1 MSFLSVVDPFLSS
14 STGANRAH
22 TMSPLPTLAGSLLR
36 TPARLAG
43 SGPQLLAP
51 STAAVELTMKSLAAP
66 DRGDKT
72 LVPAETLPLKAL
84 DSLVDAIWVV
94 DPNGSVVYRNAAALL
109 LEPMTWMHGGRTG
122 SLREV
127 VLNELNLERLR
138 VNGSL
143 EIEFQLG
150 NLATNPD
157 QWRNVGM
164 QMHELAT
171 LNGKAMG
178 MVFHARDVSLEWG
191 REQQLQDRHIELE
204 QAYQQLKQAQAQLL
218 QSEKMASIG
227 QLAAGVAHEINN
239 PIGYVHS
246 NLGTLQTYTK
256 GLLSLLD
263 AHERLCQALPE
274 ELRPL
279 LAPIREAK
287 ARIDYGFLQSD
298 LPQLLEESREGI
310 ERVKKIVMDL
320 RDFSHA
326 GELESDDWVVADL
339 HRGLDSTLNIVWNEL
354 KYKTEVHKQYG
365 EIPAVECMPSQLN
378 QVFLNLLVNAGQA
391 IEKKGDITITTT
403 LEKGEVCVS
412 ISDTGMGIPAQQL
425 GQIFDPFFTT
435 KPVGKGTGLG
445 LALSYSIMQK
455 HRGRIEVESTVGVGT
470 TFRVYLP
477 VQRPVV
483 TE

>member
-1 MSFLSVVDPFLSS
+1 MSMLSVVDPFLSDS
-14 STGANRAH
+14 VGASRGCAA
-22 TMSPLPTLAGSLLR
+22 PLPTLAGSLLR
-36 TPARLAG
+36 SAPRLAG

-51 STAAVELTMKSLAAP
+51 SDLPVEVAMKLVATSDRSGKVPSAAES
-66 DRGDKT
+66 
-72 LVPAETLPLKAL
+72 LPLKAL
-84 DSLVDAIWVV
+84 DSLVDAIWVL
-94 DPNGSVVYRNAAALL
+94 DPSGSVVYRNAAALL
-109 LEPMTWMHGGRTG
+109 LEPMTWMHAGLTG
-122 SLREV
+122 SLQQV
-127 VLNELNLERLR
+127 VFSPQNLQRLR
-138 VNGSL
+138 AHGSL
-143 EIEFQLG
+143 QAEYQLG
-150 NLATNPD
+150 SLTTDPD
-157 QWRNVGM
+157 QWRNLGM
-164 QMHELAT
+164 EMQLLTTVAGT
-171 LNGKAMG
+171 ALG
-178 MVFHARDVSLEWG
+178 MAFHARDVSLEWG

-263 AHERLCQALPE
+263 AHEHLCQALPE
-274 ELRPL
+274 EWRPM

-287 ARIDYGFLQSD
+287 ARIDFGFMRSD

-354 KYKTEVHKQYG
+354 KYKTEVHKHYG
-365 EIPAVECMPSQLN
+365 EIPSVECMPSQLN

-391 IEKKGDITITTT
+391 IEKKGEINITTA
-403 LEKGEVCVS
+403 LVKDEVCIS
-412 ISDTGMGIPAQQL
+412 ISDSGMGIPAPQL

-445 LALSYSIMQK
+445 LALSYSIVQK
-455 HRGRIEVESTVGVGT
+455 HQGRIEVESSVGVGT
-470 TFRVYLP
+470 TFHIYLP
-477 VQRPVV
+477 VQRP
-483 TE
+483 TAPE